1 MLAGHRGVTVPNLND
16 MLEEAKRR
24 TENGE
29 RLAMATIVRTRGST
43 PREVGAKMLVFE
55 DGLFMGTVG
64 GGCGEADVLQATLDA
79 IEAGRPSMLDVD
91 FEARLLLHLADKRRL
106 YGLPSVD
113 VPRRK

>member
-1 MLAGHRGVTVPNLND
+1 MPNLND

-43 PREVGAKMLVFE
+43 PRSVGARMLVFE

-64 GGCGEADVLQATLDA
+64 GGCGESDVLHASMDA
-79 IEAGRPSMLDVD
+79 IDSGEPT
-91 FEARLLLHLADKRRL
+91 LLLVDLTADEAEES
-106 YGLPSVD
+106 GD
-113 VPRRK
+113 VCGGVMDVFIEPLGER